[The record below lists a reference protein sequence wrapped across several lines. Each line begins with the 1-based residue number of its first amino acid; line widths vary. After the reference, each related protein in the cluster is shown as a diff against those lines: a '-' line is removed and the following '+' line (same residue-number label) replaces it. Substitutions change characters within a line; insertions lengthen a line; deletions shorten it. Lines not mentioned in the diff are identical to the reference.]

1 MKSSILTVFLSAVLT
16 SISATPLDLPSAL
29 PSRSYLPDPRFTIR
43 LELDATFLPINAAFL
58 NILFFMGTIS
68 IHDITEQLAPRTYSA
83 PGYQAVDIPSYA
95 WTESRFLLWGIYLA
109 VTNMVDNARFHN
121 TQIELYWEDRLVGR
135 IKIAA
140 KNVLIL
146 PSGNDNMKNHADQ
159 RGRLNQGLS
168 NRSDDLITINKG
180 AVRTVQSV
188 PKGNLT
194 GGNSTADDI
203 ATVWNATDLRSLT
216 AAASLT
222 NNSPYTLPPFKVQF
236 KPIAGASMIERN
248 SVFLTFFAALLH
260 IAQFRP
266 DEELKTFRINSPVGK
281 LYLQMDESDY
291 TCLVMIFHSLFP
303 LSRGR
308 YMSMLTIFALPSME
322 EQLAF

>member
-1 MKSSILTVFLSAVLT
+1 MKSSILTVFLLVALTLTSAVPLN
-16 SISATPLDLPSAL
+16 SLSDISSKFNA
-29 PSRSYLPDPRFTIR
+29 PDPRFKIR
-43 LELDATFLPINAAFL
+43 LALDATFLPINAAFL

-83 PGYQAVDIPSYA
+83 TGYEEVEIQSFA

-109 VTNMVDNARFHN
+109 VTNMVDSVRFHN
-121 TQIELYWEDRLVGR
+121 TLIELYWEDRLVGR

-146 PSGNDNMKNHADQ
+146 PGSGGDISKNHGD
-159 RGRLNQGLS
+159 RLNQTLGNPS
-168 NRSDDLITINKG
+168 NDLVTINKG
-180 AVRTVQSV
+180 AIRTVQSV
-188 PKGNLT
+188 PKGNIT
-194 GGNSTADDI
+194 RGNSASDGL
-203 ATVWNATDLRSLT
+203 ATVWNATDIRSLT
-216 AAASLT
+216 TAAFLT
-222 NNSPYTLPPFKVQF
+222 NDSPYTLPPFEVQF
-236 KPIAGASMIERN
+236 NPIAGASMIERN

-266 DEELKTFRINSPVGK
+266 AEELKTFRISSPVDK
-281 LYLQMDESDY
+281 LYLQMFESDY
-291 TCLVMIFHSLFP
+291 TCQVMILHSLFP